1 MVGRQPSLN
10 GGVAWKVTLT
20 PKSSHWREN
29 QNGVWEPQTNPC
41 SPQSSLNPELWNAS
55 EMVHDPVHAKLA
67 CLSPET
73 NSDCG
78 LKDLARA

>member
-1 MVGRQPSLN
+1 MESNPNPEKQPLERKPKRGVG
-10 GGVAWKVTLT
+10 A
-20 PKSSHWREN
+20 
-29 QNGVWEPQTNPC
+29 TNKPL
-41 SPQSSLNPELWNAS
+41 QSSILSHPELWNAS